1 MEVPSDGVLIT
12 ELQLTNREAEEE
24 LLRLQEEYEEE
35 EREESPPPRPP
46 PPPAEVDY
54 DTDLENCER
63 ESSVR
68 DDHELFASAC
78 NTIRK
83 LGVSCGLTAR

>member
-24 LLRLQEEYEEE
+24 LLRLQEEEEEEE

-68 DDHELFASAC
+68 DDHTLCSSAS
-78 NTIRK
+78 
-83 LGVSCGLTAR
+83 L